1 MIFLNMFYT
10 SLIVPLF
17 NKLTPIDDG
26 DLKDSLNSY
35 AEKVGFSLSNIFVIN
50 GSKRSKKSK
59 CFLYWFW

>member
-1 MIFLNMFYT
+1 MFYT

-35 AEKVGFSLSNIFVIN
+35 AEKVGFSLSNIFV
-50 GSKRSKKSK
+50 SK
-59 CFLYWFW
+59 WI

>member
-35 AEKVGFSLSNIFVIN
+35 AEKVGFFLSNIFVIN
-50 GSKRSKKSK
+50 GSKRSKKANA
-59 CFLYWFW
+59 FFTGFG